1 MATLTSAYGP
11 SFSEKASILTGN
23 PNRVTVEVENSVDI
37 AFWKDLLSSACPQKD
52 FHFNPFH
59 TVLVGETSQKS
70 GNGKAQIMQHA
81 PSFNDWHIGCVDSDY
96 DWLLSDKTAYGKE
109 LCRNKYLLQTYA
121 YSFENLLCLA
131 ESLDCFCEEMTEESL
146 GGMLRD
152 YVEKLSRAVYPLLLW
167 SIYLYGLDCHDFTPT
182 AWHDVL
188 VNTRKNPEDSL
199 AEVEKQIGNKLKEL
213 EDMHA
218 RDCQEKDR
226 LTTALVHS
234 KSVTPEN
241 AYLFV
246 RGHDLFDH
254 VVNSVAGPIVSKLR
268 QKHYNQLRE
277 STDALKNDK
286 LKKYQN
292 KQESVRDLLYKNF
305 RYKEESEFYDK
316 IANDAKR
323 IWS

>member
-1 MATLTSAYGP
+1 MPKERILYLDTARVIAMLWIVCYWHVKDYVEIGDTHTALTLYGDV
-11 SFSEKASILTGN
+11 FIT
-23 PNRVTVEVENSVDI
+23 DI
-37 AFWKDLLSSACPQKD
+37 MLGVFMFLSGFFMSK
-52 FHFNPFH
+52 
-59 TVLVGETSQKS
+59 
-70 GNGKAQIMQHA
+70 
-81 PSFNDWHIGCVDSDY
+81 
-96 DWLLSDKTAYGKE
+96 
-109 LCRNKYLLQTYA
+109 

-131 ESLDCFCEEMTEESL
+131 ESLDCFYEEMTEESSE
-146 GGMLRD
+146 GVLRD

-188 VNTRKNPEDSL
+188 VNTQKNPEDSL
-199 AEVEKQIGNKLKEL
+199 AEVKKQIGNKLKEL

>member
-1 MATLTSAYGP
+1 MATLTSAYSP
-11 SFSEKASILTGN
+11 SYSEKAAILTGN
-23 PNRVTVEVENSVDI
+23 PNRVTVEVEDSTDI

-52 FHFNPFH
+52 FHFNSYH
-59 TVLVGETSQKS
+59 TVLIGEMSQKS

-81 PSFNDWHIGCVDSDY
+81 STFNDWYIGCVDSDY

-121 YSFENLLCLA
+121 YSFENLLCWA
-131 ESLDCFCEEMTEESL
+131 ESLDCFCEEMTEESSE
-146 GGMLRD
+146 GILRD
-152 YVEKLSRAVYPLLLW
+152 YVEKLSKAIYPLLLW
-167 SIYLYGLDCHDFTPT
+167 SIYLYGLGCHDFTPT
-182 AWHDVL
+182 AWRDIL
-188 VNTRKNPEDSL
+188 VNAQKIPEDSL
-199 AEVEKQIGNKLKEL
+199 TVVKKQIRNKLKEL
-213 EDMHA
+213 ESVHA
-218 RDCQEKDR
+218 RDCQEKDK
-226 LTTALVHS
+226 LTMVLANS
-234 KSVTPEN
+234 KSITPKN

-254 VVNSVAGPIVSKLR
+254 LIYSVVGPVMSNLR

-292 KQESVRDLLYKNF
+292 KQDSVKDLLYKNF
-305 RYKEESEFYDK
+305 RYKEQSEIYEK
-316 IANDAKR
+316 IVNDAKR

>member
-1 MATLTSAYGP
+1 MSTLDSGLNSAY
-11 SFSEKASILTGN
+11 SQASAVLAGDQ
-23 PNRVTVEVENSVDI
+23 NRVTVEVEDRFDEV
-37 AFWKDLLSSACPQKD
+37 FWKDLLCGIYPQKN
-52 FHFNPFH
+52 FHF
-59 TVLVGETSQKS
+59 TSFSTKNDPSKDRITGKS
-70 GNGKAQIMQHA
+70 RIMNNA
-81 PSFNDWHIGCVDSDY
+81 VSFNSFHIGCVDSDY
-96 DWLLSDKTAYGKE
+96 DWLLSDKTPYGKE

-131 ESLDCFCEEMTEESL
+131 ESLDCFCVEMTEDSSE
-146 GGMLRD
+146 GMLRD
-152 YVEKLSRAVYPLLLW
+152 YVEKLSIALYPLLLW
-167 SIYLYGLDCHDFTPT
+167 SIYLYGLGCHDFTPT
-182 AWHDVL
+182 AWHDIL
-188 VNTRKNPEDSL
+188 VNTQKNPEDSL
-199 AEVEKQIGNKLKEL
+199 AEIKKQIGDKLKEL
-213 EDMHA
+213 ERVHA
-218 RDCQEKDR
+218 SDCQEKDQ

-254 VVNSVAGPIVSKLR
+254 LVYSVIGPVVSSLR

-286 LKKYQN
+286 LKEYQDKQKPVKY
-292 KQESVRDLLYKNF
+292 LLYKNF
-305 RYKEESEFYDK
+305 RYKELSGFYDK

>member
-1 MATLTSAYGP
+1 MATLTSAYSP
-11 SFSEKASILTGN
+11 SYSENAAILTGN
-23 PNRVTVEVENSVDI
+23 PNRVMVEVEDSADI

-52 FHFNPFH
+52 FHFNSYH
-59 TVLVGETSQKS
+59 TVLIGETLQKS

-81 PSFNDWHIGCVDSDY
+81 SNFNDWCIGCVDSDY
-96 DWLLSDKTAYGKE
+96 DWLLSDKTDYGKE

-121 YSFENLLCLA
+121 YSFENLLCWA
-131 ESLDCFCEEMTEESL
+131 GSLDCFCEEMTEVSTE
-146 GGMLRD
+146 GALRD
-152 YVEKLSRAVYPLLLW
+152 YVEKLSIALYPLLLW
-167 SIYLYGLDCHDFTPT
+167 SIYLYGSGCHDFTPT
-182 AWHDVL
+182 AWHDIL
-188 VNTRKNPEDSL
+188 VNTQRNPEDSL
-199 AEVEKQIGNKLKEL
+199 AEVKKQIGNKLKEL
-213 EDMHA
+213 ESVHL
-218 RDCQEKDR
+218 RDCQEKER

-254 VVNSVAGPIVSKLR
+254 LVYSVVGPVMSSLR
-268 QKHYNQLRE
+268 QKHYNQLRG

-292 KQESVRDLLYKNF
+292 KQNSVKDLLYKNF
-305 RYKEESEFYDK
+305 RYKEQSEFYNK
-316 IANDAKR
+316 IVNDAKR